1 MKKAIL
7 VLSVIALIIC
17 ACKEKA
23 EKPTVASG
31 VDSLK
36 NDSVARE
43 VSDAGKDSVFVSV
56 QETDSSG
63 IYIFDTTDVFFK
75 KKFPELYAAPGID
88 SIKHD
93 STFIAEIDEEFTDF
107 VFSNYK
113 IYKYLPSQPYYIPIL
128 LYTIG
133 KNNLNDIALS
143 IMLITLDNRKRIID
157 KMTLFFDGY
166 GSGGM
171 YKTGSFNIDKNYKIE
186 KIKYVKAE
194 AICDKITTNYQI
206 SNKGKISLLSYKKE
220 ELCEIKDYYYCDDKT
235 LGVCDD

>member
-1 MKKAIL
+1 MKKSIL

-17 ACKEKA
+17 ACKEKPD
-23 EKPTVASG
+23 KPTVASG

-36 NDSVARE
+36 NDSVALE
-43 VSDAGKDSVFVSV
+43 SHDNTPADDYSNKVSNLP
-56 QETDSSG
+56 
-63 IYIFDTTDVFFK
+63 YIFDTTDVFFK
-75 KKFPELYAAPGID
+75 KNFSELYAAPGID

-93 STFIAEIDEEFTDF
+93 STFIEEIDEEFTDF

-220 ELCEIKDYYYCDDKT
+220 ELCEIKDYYYCDDKP
-235 LGVCDD
+235 LGDCDD